1 MSVAVA
7 RDQDIGPRDT
17 EVHRPC
23 ERPARAT
30 RGEATCAGCHVRTVT
45 PCAVSSE
52 TGGTVVPP
60 FRISEQRFPAG
71 SEIVEQGES
80 GRRFFVIT
88 EGWAVQYEL
97 LEDGGRQILEFLL
110 PGSVVGLHPEGEA
123 RSPHFVRALTDVR
136 TCGHSTAGFLHAA
149 KSNPTLALRLAAVA
163 GRSHYR
169 SLRRLTLIGRRTAK
183 ERVAVLLFELHRQ
196 AQRWSFCPCEDE
208 TPLPLTQEHIGD
220 ALGLTSVHVNRMLRE
235 LREDGVLILRKGVL
249 RLLDPVRLAEIAGH
263 DEHRFPRTRLP
274 RGVDSPRVPIGDRLT
289 GKLSQN
295 Q

>member
-1 MSVAVA
+1 MSVAVS
-7 RDQDIGPRDT
+7 RDQDIGPHDT

-23 ERPARAT
+23 ERPARGA
-30 RGEATCAGCHVRTVT
+30 RGAATCAGCHVRTVT

-52 TGGTVVPP
+52 TGGAIVPP

-80 GRRFFVIT
+80 GRQFFVIT
-88 EGWAVQYEL
+88 GGWAVQYEL
-97 LEDGGRQILEFLL
+97 LADGGRQILDFLL
-110 PGSVVGLHPEGEA
+110 PGSVVGLHPEGES

-136 TCGHSTAGFLHAA
+136 ACRHSTAGFLRAA
-149 KSNPTLALRLAAVA
+149 KSDPTLALRLAEVA
-163 GRSHYR
+163 NRSHYR
-169 SLRRLTLIGRRTAK
+169 SLRRLTLIGRRTAR
-183 ERVAVLLFELHRQ
+183 ERVAALLFDLHWR

-249 RLLDPVRLAEIAGH
+249 RLLDPVRLAKIAGH
-263 DEHRFPRTRLP
+263 DEHRFPGRA
-274 RGVDSPRVPIGDRLT
+274 SPGASILREYRQAAALT
-289 GKLSQN
+289 
-295 Q
+295 